1 MSSRSSSP
9 SPPLRGSSA
18 CPPHRNASDPAHA
31 RSPSLGLNVPAP
43 LDLLALAATA
53 TSHPDDTGQPE
64 EAPITCPEF
73 IQASVDRESVVEE
86 LQEEH
91 HDLQRV
97 HATAI
102 RHTRDLHTRLSQAG
116 SAAQH
121 FIQFCQERHDAIVR
135 ELGVTSALLTDERVS
150 VQRLEAELAS
160 VASIRE
166 EHRRLQVSSAVADRQ
181 SQRQIKILER
191 QVVDL
196 RSQLTALTGHPDLVS
211 APPPALARRLQAQDR
226 EVRSSRERIATLK
239 RSEKA
244 LEDATAQLR
253 RQAEA
258 GNRRLARLREECGEY
273 QQRLESLRDER
284 DQATTQLRGTR
295 ERLTKTR
302 SELQSQAEHIT
313 SMRSSM
319 SRLEGQVAQWRGADA
334 ESQATLTELTAETEL
349 LRQDQDRLSRVYNE
363 LRDHYAE
370 AYTRFS
376 AVASAMGQT
385 VTLPPPSN
393 FALPTSSPQP
403 STGANN
409 NLVDSTATA
418 RSESSS
424 ISPTAAQGM
433 LDLGGT
439 SSRSVEHNVGDSDLF
454 GSEDDE
460 EDPNYLAALA
470 RSRAELRRSH
480 SHEEHRTDLVRRLP
494 AAPNPDDDG
503 SSSSTANSSSD
514 HFGRGSQLGSS
525 PDASS
530 DGEDDSLSEIDN
542 SRAQNYGAA
551 ASARPS
557 STSQRL
563 IPATTTIPR
572 LQWIPGY
579 ERVRRFRAGD
589 VIPWDAHILSSL
601 TVGTISASILKGLL
615 DNVYT
620 PIAYPFQITTMND

>member
-1 MSSRSSSP
+1 MSSP
-9 SPPLRGSSA
+9 SSPLRSSSA
-18 CPPHRNASDPAHA
+18 CPPFRDVSEPAHA
-31 RSPSLGLNVPAP
+31 RSPSPGLGVPAP

-53 TSHPDDTGQPE
+53 TSYPDDTGQPE
-64 EAPITCPEF
+64 AAPITCPECAQ
-73 IQASVDRESVVEE
+73 ILAGSTARVDRPQVDLSAVRRSLTGILTSLRVLQASVDRESVVEE

-97 HATAI
+97 HATAS

-116 SAAQH
+116 SAAQP
-121 FIQFCQERHDAIVR
+121 FIQFCQERYDAVVR

-166 EHRRLQVSSAVADRQ
+166 EHRRLQVSSAVAARR
-181 SQRQIKILER
+181 SQRQIEILER
-191 QVVDL
+191 PVADL
-196 RSQLTALTGHPDLVS
+196 RSQLTALTGHPDLGS
-211 APPPALARRLQAQDR
+211 TPPPAIARRLQAQDR

-334 ESQATLTELTAETEL
+334 ESQATLTELIAETEL

-363 LRDHYAE
+363 LRDHYEE

-376 AVASAMGQT
+376 AVASAVGQT

-393 FALPTSSPQP
+393 FVQAEPRERRRPTPTPPPPSSIRDRPAGSSPSTRAHKTALTPFSSSAPRDTTSSEQALPTSSPQP
-403 STGANN
+403 STGVNN
-409 NLVDSTATA
+409 NVVGSTATA
-418 RSESSS
+418 RSGSSF
-424 ISPTAAQGM
+424 ISPTAAQGT

-460 EDPNYLAALA
+460 EDPNYLA
-470 RSRAELRRSH
+470 
-480 SHEEHRTDLVRRLP
+480 
-494 AAPNPDDDG
+494 
-503 SSSSTANSSSD
+503 
-514 HFGRGSQLGSS
+514 
-525 PDASS
+525 
-530 DGEDDSLSEIDN
+530 
-542 SRAQNYGAA
+542 
-551 ASARPS
+551 
-557 STSQRL
+557 
-563 IPATTTIPR
+563 
-572 LQWIPGY
+572 
-579 ERVRRFRAGD
+579 
-589 VIPWDAHILSSL
+589 
-601 TVGTISASILKGLL
+601 
-615 DNVYT
+615 
-620 PIAYPFQITTMND
+620 